1 MAVNTDTLLLVTS
14 SGIGEGEPDLGEK
27 LMKSFLAMLLESGTV
42 PERILLM
49 NSGIFLSTEG
59 SQVLDILKEFESKGA
74 EIATCGTCLDYYG
87 RAKKL
92 LIGRAG
98 NMKDTVTWML
108 KYSKILQP

>member
-1 MAVNTDTLLLVTS
+1 MAVNTDVLLLLTS

-59 SQVLDILKEFESKGA
+59 SPVLETLQELERQGA
-74 EIATCGTCLDYYG
+74 RIHTCGTCLDYYG
-87 RAKKL
+87 RKDL
-92 LIGRAG
+92 LMIGEVG
-98 NMKDTVTWML
+98 NMRETVSWML
-108 KYSKILQP
+108 EYGRILKP